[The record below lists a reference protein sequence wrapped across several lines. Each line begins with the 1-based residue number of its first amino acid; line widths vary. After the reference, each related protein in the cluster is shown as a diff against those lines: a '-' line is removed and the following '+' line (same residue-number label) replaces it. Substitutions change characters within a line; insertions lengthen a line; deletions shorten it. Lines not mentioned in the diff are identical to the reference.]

1 MLSLRYRKLTQHTHT
16 KCLLELIITF
26 QFFFFK
32 HAQQTFICKRVDTQP
47 LPYIAGA
54 DNTIELA
61 QHVVLPS
68 FA

>member
-26 QFFFFK
+26 QFFFK

-47 LPYIAGA
+47 LPHIAEVY
-54 DNTIELA
+54 NTVEMA
-61 QHVVLPS
+61 QHVLH
-68 FA
+68 AR